1 MNLLTNDALDP
12 TAKIPEYKVAACR
25 IQPVKK
31 GGGHA

>member
-25 IQPVKK
+25 IRPAEE
-31 GGGHA
+31 GDGHA